1 MGPHCGKLFFRCG
14 PAHSGGLHCGRLRSS
29 GRGAAGSAGG
39 RGGRD
44 WRCAARGTAVHVGQ
58 WPIAACRRRTVGQ
71 VRRAGSWASTPAA
84 SRAAAVLQTGAWE
97 RVVPRQQAIRRPP
110 RRQRRRLPRRPVRRP
125 LLVVRRSRSGMRWKC
140 RARHARAGD
149 VGGALSRC
157 ATGRAALG
165 LLVESGSTVTYYGKE
180 GMSQAWGALKNAC
193 RCWPSAARCCRQ
205 RSAARAGTA
214 ARHAG
219 RSAAFVRWRV
229 VESKSEA
236 SLRLVG
242 LGSFEMQVHG
252 E

>member
-1 MGPHCGKLFFRCG
+1 MAYSGVSQAHCG
-14 PAHSGGLHCGRLRSS
+14 SGAQGGVMGIDASGEQGGGGVADGRLGDGSPS
-29 GRGAAGSAGG
+29 PAGHS
-39 RGGRD
+39 
-44 WRCAARGTAVHVGQ
+44 
-58 WPIAACRRRTVGQ
+58 P
-71 VRRAGSWASTPAA
+71 PA
-84 SRAAAVLQTGAWE
+84 
-97 RVVPRQQAIRRPP
+97 
-110 RRQRRRLPRRPVRRP
+110 RRRLPRRLVMRRRP